1 MDERLACLASVL
13 PLKWSVK
20 NENERKKFVDLIVF
34 LVFGLANSLKPID
47 FIFFIFL
54 RILANRFVTGPLS
67 HKVNSGVI

>member
-20 NENERKKFVDLIVF
+20 NENERKKVVDLIVF

-54 RILANRFVTGPLS
+54 LAHFGKSIRYWPAEP
-67 HKVNSGVI
+67 